1 MAAERTP
8 ANVDDSSDALPR
20 TDVDLES
27 EIESLRDFITKHG
40 LTLLNTRHFLDLEET
55 ESRFEH
61 VLALL
66 PKEVRRARR
75 ICRDEQRIIQDA
87 KDEARRLLE
96 EARAEAEQI
105 GSSAREEADKALQSA
120 REEAERLVEASAI
133 RQRAVEQSEA
143 MIARAEETAKE
154 IRDKSYAY
162 AQQVVGNVSE
172 SLKRLARTVE
182 QDRAQLEQSHTEGAE
197 STATIPE

>member
-1 MAAERTP
+1 MADRTM
-8 ANVDDSSDALPR
+8 DDLADSLPR

-27 EIESLRDFITKHG
+27 ELESLREFITKG
-40 LTLLNTRHFLDLEET
+40 PQLIGNRLWLDIEEM

-61 VLALL
+61 VIALL

-75 ICRDEQRIIQDA
+75 ICRDEQRIVQDA

-105 GSSAREEADKALQSA
+105 VTAAKEDSEQRLQAA

-133 RQRAVEQSEA
+133 RQRAVEQAEA
-143 MIARAEETAKE
+143 TIARAEETASE
-154 IRDKSYAY
+154 IREKSYAY
-162 AQQVVGNVSE
+162 AQQVIGNVVD
-172 SLKRLARTVE
+172 SLKRLTRTVE
-182 QDRAQLEQSHTEGAE
+182 QDRAQLEQSRPDGAGTG
-197 STATIPE
+197 SSTIPE